1 MRPPLWKSACG
12 ADGADVR
19 AAEILLAENT
29 STDGSAELCR
39 AIAARDGRVRVL
51 TTETASVSAARN
63 AALDA
68 MRGEYFVFVD
78 ADDLVE
84 PQMLE
89 TLLYRPK
96 N

>member
-1 MRPPLWKSACG
+1 M
-12 ADGADVR
+12 
-19 AAEILLAENT
+19 LAENT